1 MKKFELFPTP
11 VMEFD
16 FTNHPDIPKLLDS
29 IDYICKKTSSN
40 IDNHTL
46 VKKGYSSYNKFN
58 ILFFP
63 ELIDLKNDIQKTI
76 DHYSRDLSIIFS
88 HISQSWFNILDTEG
102 KVDTHHHGSSVI
114 SGAFYP
120 LLEKDT
126 CNLCFKSPLYVS
138 KTFESSKPINNNHF
152 QDDVVMPIKQNHL
165 YLFPGWLEHYTEEN
179 KGNKR
184 IVLSFNTNSLKYI

>member
-1 MKKFELFPTP
+1 MKKFNLFPTP

-16 FTNHPDIPKLLDS
+16 FTDHPNIPDLLKLIDHFSTDNIENNNHV
-29 IDYICKKTSSN
+29 
-40 IDNHTL
+40 L
-46 VKKGYSSYNKFN
+46 VEKGYSSYNEIN
-58 ILFFP
+58 ILLLP
-63 ELIDLKNDIQKTI
+63 DLIDLKNDIQKSI
-76 DHYSRDLSIIFS
+76 DYYSRDLNITFSSIFR
-88 HISQSWFNILDTEG
+88 SWFNILDNQG
-102 KVDTHHHGSSVI
+102 KVNTHHHGASII

-138 KTFESSKPINNNHF
+138 RTFESSKPINNNHF

-184 IVLSFNTNSLKYI
+184 IVVSFNTKF